1 MSAERLAKIREFRLR
16 QSEEELLRKRVKAG
30 RRAFFTQE
38 DFDHAEVWATLFRR
52 NILRE
57 QPDESLLS

>member
-16 QSEEELLRKRVKAG
+16 QSEEELLRKRVKAV

-38 DFDHAEVWATLFRR
+38 DFDHAEVLADIYKRT
-52 NILRE
+52 ILWE
-57 QPDESLLS
+57 